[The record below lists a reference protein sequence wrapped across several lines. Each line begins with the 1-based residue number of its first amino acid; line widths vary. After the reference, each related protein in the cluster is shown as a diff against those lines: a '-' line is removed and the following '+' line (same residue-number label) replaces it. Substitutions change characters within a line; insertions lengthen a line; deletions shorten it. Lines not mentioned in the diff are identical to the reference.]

1 MKLKSQIGGIAQ
13 EQKPG
18 NNHIPTAYNE
28 TNKIIKSLETN
39 TPKNTPR
46 AQ

>member
-1 MKLKSQIGGIAQ
+1 MKLKFQIEGITQ
-13 EQKPG
+13 EQKPE
-18 NNHIPTAYNE
+18 NNYIPTAYNE

-39 TPKNTPR
+39 TPR